1 MICWE
6 MRHFF
11 FIFQNEV
18 KPTIATLQM
27 STRQYFFPVSPF
39 GSDLPFLQLF
49 LLFLCFQSSG
59 TRIFYLSILHFI
71 FYIFI
76 LYLLLLY
83 AWYHK
88 NVIIKHLIIMKFL
101 SNFII
106 ICMLQFYLYF
116 YMVKYLLRKNVPF
129 F

>member
-11 FIFQNEV
+11 FFFQNEV

-27 STRQYFFPVSPF
+27 SMYQTVFLPSLPVWTRFTIFATFFCFF
-39 GSDLPFLQLF
+39 GVFNLPAPAF
-49 LLFLCFQSSG
+49 S
-59 TRIFYLSILHFI
+59 IFS

-76 LYLLLLY
+76 LYLLLLLY

-116 YMVKYLLRKNVPF
+116 YMAKYLLRKNVPLF
-129 F
+129 